1 MSKSNIHT
9 VTTFTAGIQAGK
21 RELSRSVEE
30 STSGKPGE
38 DVVSLAKRESMSSCK
53 TVPVNPVT
61 STVPVEKGGVRTVV
75 EKGMPELRSPE
86 KKMGKHKKIN

>member
-1 MSKSNIHT
+1 M
-9 VTTFTAGIQAGK
+9 
-21 RELSRSVEE
+21 VEM

-38 DVVSLAKRESMSSCK
+38 DVVSLAKKESMSSCE

-61 STVPVEKGGVRTVV
+61 STVPVDKGGVRTVV

-86 KKMGKHKKIN
+86 KKRENTRKLIS

>member
-1 MSKSNIHT
+1 M
-9 VTTFTAGIQAGK
+9 
-21 RELSRSVEE
+21 
-30 STSGKPGE
+30 
-38 DVVSLAKRESMSSCK
+38 AKRESMSSCK